1 MLSSFGRRARHTA
14 YTSPPFFFGCHSL
27 AVNLRNL
34 FGLLGVTR
42 VVVVAV
48 TRSHSLIVV
57 YKCQFSK
64 KKNEKVNKK
73 NTTGRC
79 VSGLFCRRWELWA
92 EEVAVVEAPV
102 QESAIE
108 DL

>member
-1 MLSSFGRRARHTA
+1 MLSVRAVVQGTRHIRV
-14 YTSPPFFFGCHSL
+14 PLFFGCHSL
-27 AVNLRNL
+27 AVNLRNI
-34 FGLLGVTR
+34 FRLLGVTR

-48 TRSHSLIVV
+48 TRSHSQINVSSV
-57 YKCQFSK
+57 K
-64 KKNEKVNKK
+64 KKNEKLKKK

-92 EEVAVVEAPV
+92 EEEVVVVEAPV

-108 DL
+108 AL